1 MKGKVFVLFSTIIA
15 GIIFVLL
22 FYIIGVEQILSRIGE
37 LGLVGSV
44 IFVGTALFILFI
56 SAISWQVI
64 LKGYG
69 YRLPFGDV
77 IVARTIGFAISYLTP
92 SAYIGGEPLRIYIL
106 SKKHSLSLTRVG
118 ATVIV
123 SKFLELGAAL
133 FFVYLGSI
141 FTLIEYELPVSVYM
155 TVLVVNVICGV
166 GMGLILRAFIRQ
178 NKVFTY
184 LVGLLGRIRFLS
196 NSLNKIEPEISKME
210 EEIFS
215 AFREHKRETILAF
228 GLNLAGELLVFLK
241 PAIFFYFLKVILKFS
256 QLALLF
262 ALTHLLLSLQF
273 TPGALGIFELGEIG
287 IFQLVGIGPD
297 RALAFSLMVR
307 IADLTGV
314 AVAAIFALHLG
325 LKALLRVRER

>member
-56 SAISWQVI
+56 SAVSWQVI

-69 YRLPFGDV
+69 YRLPFRDV

-123 SKFLELGAAL
+123 SKF
-133 FFVYLGSI
+133 
-141 FTLIEYELPVSVYM
+141 
-155 TVLVVNVICGV
+155 
-166 GMGLILRAFIRQ
+166 
-178 NKVFTY
+178 
-184 LVGLLGRIRFLS
+184 
-196 NSLNKIEPEISKME
+196 
-210 EEIFS
+210 
-215 AFREHKRETILAF
+215 
-228 GLNLAGELLVFLK
+228 
-241 PAIFFYFLKVILKFS
+241 
-256 QLALLF
+256 
-262 ALTHLLLSLQF
+262 
-273 TPGALGIFELGEIG
+273 
-287 IFQLVGIGPD
+287 
-297 RALAFSLMVR
+297 
-307 IADLTGV
+307 
-314 AVAAIFALHLG
+314 
-325 LKALLRVRER
+325 